1 MDNGEFKYQ
10 NYKFKKKGTQISQI
24 TWELFHVLGVA
35 GIDHDNG
42 VSLNDVGEV
51 PLFGVGHVVACP
63 SGYGR

>member
-1 MDNGEFKYQ
+1 MAR
-10 NYKFKKKGTQISQI
+10 IARI
-24 TWELFHVLGVA
+24 TWVLFHVLGVA